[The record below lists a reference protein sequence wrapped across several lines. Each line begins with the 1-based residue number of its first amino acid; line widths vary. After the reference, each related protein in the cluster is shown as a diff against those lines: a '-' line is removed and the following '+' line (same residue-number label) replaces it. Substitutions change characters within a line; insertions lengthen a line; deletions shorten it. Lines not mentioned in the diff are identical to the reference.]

1 MGYLV
6 IAPNKDVV
14 WSYQSKAIIMRLLH
28 PITREEN
35 NESVK
40 KHPFYCYK
48 AQLQFVGW
56 LKQHLRRTDYPGQPG
71 LARGNE
77 ESFLA
82 IWQIATEVTVH
93 PSLKNRRKKGQLGKF
108 LGNLVLLSTS
118 LGRPLWQSL
127 KLGRRDTRGS
137 QDWPQRVNNIII
149 IISSIIIVIIVIA
162 IVIMAVAGELPGSIS
177 QDSFWVRR

>member
-1 MGYLV
+1 MIFLLV
-6 IAPNKDVV
+6 ILMFGIDSNMPTPQQAKPLSSCCVATF
-14 WSYQSKAIIMRLLH
+14 YQSSSSSSLSSSSSPLFSSWSSYKPSSHRLV
-28 PITREEN
+28 
-35 NESVK
+35 VK
-40 KHPFYCYK
+40 
-48 AQLQFVGW
+48 
-56 LKQHLRRTDYPGQPG
+56 
-71 LARGNE
+71 
-77 ESFLA
+77 
-82 IWQIATEVTVH
+82 WQKTYVY
-93 PSLKNRRKKGQLGKF
+93 PSLKSRREKGQLGKF

-177 QDSFWVRR
+177 QDSFWVRRY

>member
-1 MGYLV
+1 MIFLLV
-6 IAPNKDVV
+6 ILMFGIDSNMPTPQQAKPLSSCCVATF
-14 WSYQSKAIIMRLLH
+14 YQSSSSSLSSSSSPLFSSWSSYKPSSHRLV
-28 PITREEN
+28 
-35 NESVK
+35 VK
-40 KHPFYCYK
+40 
-48 AQLQFVGW
+48 
-56 LKQHLRRTDYPGQPG
+56 
-71 LARGNE
+71 
-77 ESFLA
+77 
-82 IWQIATEVTVH
+82 WQKTYVY
-93 PSLKNRRKKGQLGKF
+93 PSLKSRREKGQLGKF